1 MKHWKRRLA
10 LLLTAAL
17 CAAALSGCG
26 RSGDAMDLSVCV
38 GGEPEE
44 LDPIYAS
51 ETADQTV
58 LVHLYEN
65 LMRRTAAG
73 VTEGVARSAESEE
86 NPDGTVSR
94 RDGVPQTGFRFRRAK
109 P

>member
-10 LLLTAAL
+10 LFLTAAL

-26 RSGDAMDLSVCV
+26 REGEGLELSVCV
-38 GGEPEE
+38 GDAPED

-51 ETADQTV
+51 EPADQTV

-73 VTEGVARSAESEE
+73 VTEGMARSAESEE
-86 NPDGTVSR
+86 NPDGTVTWR
-94 RDGVPQTGFRFRRAK
+94 RVASPVSWTAS
-109 P
+109 